1 MEDYYLIMEQH
12 ILSYIPPP
20 ILSGKIQLLTPEKEY
35 AIIIYVIWQ

>member
-1 MEDYYLIMEQH
+1 MEDYYLIMEEH
-12 ILSYIPPP
+12 VLFYIPL

>member
-12 ILSYIPPP
+12 ILSYIPP

-35 AIIIYVIWQ
+35 AIIVYVIWQ